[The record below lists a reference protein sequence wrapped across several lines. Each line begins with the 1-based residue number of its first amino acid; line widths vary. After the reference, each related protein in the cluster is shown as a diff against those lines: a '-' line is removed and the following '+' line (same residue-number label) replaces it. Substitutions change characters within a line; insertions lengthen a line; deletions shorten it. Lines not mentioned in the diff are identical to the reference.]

1 VKISAPTA
9 VAILGGNSVVG
20 RSLEVLL
27 EGGGYSTRI
36 IEEPVTGKPQELLEG
51 IRLLLVAPTPD
62 TDSREGFLASMGS
75 VPGVAAVPVLRLST
89 VLNRVPP
96 EQAGLVLWPCRL
108 EDLKSEI
115 EAALRTPFRAVVS
128 VKPGQ

>member
-1 VKISAPTA
+1 M
-9 VAILGGNSVVG
+9 VG
-20 RSLEVLL
+20 RGLEVLL

-51 IRLLLVAPTPD
+51 IRLVLVAPTPG
-62 TDSREGFLASMGS
+62 TDSRERFLASMGS
-75 VPGVAAVPVLRLST
+75 VPGVSAVTVLRLST
-89 VLNRVPP
+89 ALNRVPP

-115 EAALRTPFRAVVS
+115 EAALHTPSRAVVS
-128 VKPGQ
+128 AKPGQ

>member
-1 VKISAPTA
+1 
-9 VAILGGNSVVG
+9 VVG

-62 TDSREGFLASMGS
+62 TDSRERFLASMES
-75 VPGVAAVPVLRLST
+75 VPGVAGIPVLRLST

-108 EDLKSEI
+108 EDLKGDI
-115 EAALRTPFRAVVS
+115 EAALNTPSRAVVS
-128 VKPGQ
+128 TKPGQ